1 MEVQEFLNPDII
13 KVGLEGNN
21 KDSVLRE
28 LAELLK
34 EADYIDDVKVFLED
48 IYKREEE
55 GETGI
60 GNYIA
65 IPHGKSSTVKKIGV
79 AIGVL
84 NNEIE
89 WETLDGNG
97 VKVVILFSVGN
108 GKDGAMVHLRLL
120 SKFAQ
125 KLGNDDVV
133 NNLIKSK
140 NINDVINSFGLS
152 QKIC

>member
-1 MEVQEFLNPDII
+1 MEVQDFLNPEII
-13 KVGLEGNN
+13 KVGVEGKD

-28 LAELLK
+28 LADILK
-34 EADYIDDVKVFLED
+34 NADYIDDVNVFLKD

-65 IPHGKSSTVKKIGV
+65 IPHGKSSTVKKVGV
-79 AIGVL
+79 AIGIL

-97 VKVVILFSVGN
+97 VKVVILFSVSDGI
-108 GKDGAMVHLRLL
+108 DGAMVHLRLL

-133 NNLIKSK
+133 NSLISAK
-140 NINDVINSFGLS
+140 NIEDVINAFGVV
-152 QKIC
+152 

>member
-1 MEVQEFLNPDII
+1 MEVQDFLNPEII
-13 KVGLEGNN
+13 KVGVEGKD

-28 LAELLK
+28 LADILK
-34 EADYIDDVKVFLED
+34 NADYIDDVNVFLKD

-65 IPHGKSSTVKKIGV
+65 IPHGKSSTVKKVGV
-79 AIGVL
+79 AIGIL
-84 NNEIE
+84 HNEIE

-97 VKVVILFSVGN
+97 VKVVILFSVSDGI
-108 GKDGAMVHLRLL
+108 DGAMVHLRLL

-133 NNLIKSK
+133 NSLISAK
-140 NINDVINSFGLS
+140 NIEDVINAFGVV
-152 QKIC
+152 